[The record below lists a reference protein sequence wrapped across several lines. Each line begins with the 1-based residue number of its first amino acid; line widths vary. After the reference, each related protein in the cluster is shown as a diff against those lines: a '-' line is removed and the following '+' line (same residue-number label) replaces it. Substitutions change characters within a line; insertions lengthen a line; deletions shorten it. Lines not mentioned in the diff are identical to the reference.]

1 MCKKLGR
8 KINLGHGFR
17 DDRWKPIIQPTQV
30 LGGVWTLTLN
40 PFTRILFGHLNS
52 EVKILVEPQ
61 VKFNEEKNKLGLHL
75 SQTPKLNLEL
85 DGAKAV
91 IDLQL

>member
-1 MCKKLGR
+1 MKTD
-8 KINLGHGFR
+8 NTAYPGFS
-17 DDRWKPIIQPTQV
+17 WGVATAIYSQNSFSPIP
-30 LGGVWTLTLN
+30 TLTLH
-40 PFTRILFGHLNS
+40 PFTRILVGHFNS
-52 EVKILVEPQ
+52 EVEILVEPQ
-61 VKFNEEKNKLGLHL
+61 VKFNGEKKKLGLHL

>member
-1 MCKKLGR
+1 MDGSKQ
-8 KINLGHGFR
+8 
-17 DDRWKPIIQPTQV
+17 IIQPTQ
-30 LGGVWTLTLN
+30 LLARVWQQRSIIIFSPIPTLTLN
-40 PFTRILFGHLNS
+40 PFTRKLFGHFNS
-52 EVKILVEPQ
+52 KVEILVEPQ
-61 VKFNEEKNKLGLHL
+61 VKFNEEKKKLGLHL